1 MKKSLKEKK
10 IVAYPDKGCY
20 KDWNEMASKLN
31 EKGYNIHISSLVE
44 NLDIENGSDIADVF
58 LVHYLK

>member
-1 MKKSLKEKK
+1 LYWM
-10 IVAYPDKGCY
+10 I
-20 KDWNEMASKLN
+20 
-31 EKGYNIHISSLVE
+31 SLVE